1 MYEHITTPSL
11 PGFATAE
18 KIGKTLAIVTAAAAG
33 VHLTASAIRKAIHKD
48 APPTAKQEPPQET

>member
-11 PGFATAE
+11 PGVPTAE

-33 VHLTASAIRKAIHKD
+33 IHLTASAIRKATHKS
-48 APPTAKQEPPQET
+48 APSNPKPDRPQET